1 MSERL
6 SRDELAT
13 IRGVLEDRRKR
24 WEMSPGE
31 ALETIEVLLEHIAA
45 LEAENERLRHD
56 ADQWR
61 RHERGVARACEQ
73 GIVDLARL
81 TALGEEVGK

>member
-6 SRDELAT
+6 SRE
-13 IRGVLEDRRKR
+13 RLE
-24 WEMSPGE
+24 E
-31 ALETIEVLLEHIAA
+31 ALAECAVDNPAASDDLGAHIAR

-81 TALGEEVGK
+81 TALGEEVGE